1 MKNNSLLLYLSISI
15 TLILSILLIVLV
27 NNSNKYRNTIKVLR
41 NEIADSEGK
50 TQKLKELN
58 SLSYS
63 ANNIIRNNKIDSSFI
78 KEILKYKSNSKKK
91 VLVFR
96 IHENDCN
103 ECVNFSL
110 TIIKKLK
117 KEKNFEVLLLPN
129 YKDLKRFDNE
139 YGSTEY
145 GILPISDFGLD
156 LTGVSKPYL
165 FIVDENF
172 KVSSVFFPNYLF
184 MDQLEQYLKNV

>member
-139 YGSTEY
+139 YGSKEY

>member
-15 TLILSILLIVLV
+15 TLILSILLIVSV

-184 MDQLEQYLKNV
+184 MEQLEQYLKNV

>member
-15 TLILSILLIVLV
+15 TLILSILLIVSV

-145 GILPISDFGLD
+145 GILSISDFGLD

-184 MDQLEQYLKNV
+184 MEQLEQYLKNV